1 MTKIPS
7 YYSRIIKKD
16 YVNKKND
23 EVHIPDVIYDESYY
37 KLKNQEK
44 KENKV
49 KIKQE
54 EKKEDRV
61 KMEDTKQN
69 KYEEKEDIFENI
81 EDSDED
87 ITKKA
92 LEEINKERQRLLDK
106 AKVEIEKIRS
116 QVEKNSYEEGFKKGY
131 LEGQEKGYKESVEI
145 KIKAIELFEEAEQE
159 VKRYIAKEE
168 KNIIQLAVDIAESII
183 NTEIDQSEEKILP
196 LVKPI
201 ISNYE
206 RNKNVVITC
215 GEDNYKVIKDN
226 LQSKDENLKGLKITV
241 LKDKSFKKNQCVI
254 ENEYQIVDLDIKRQL
269 KSIIN
274 EIEHME

>member
-16 YVNKKND
+16 YVKKKDD

-37 KLKNQEK
+37 KLKEQEDK
-44 KENKV
+44 KEYKV
-49 KIKQE
+49 KIE
-54 EKKEDRV
+54 EKKI
-61 KMEDTKQN
+61 KKT
-69 KYEEKEDIFENI
+69 EEKENIFENI

-92 LEEINKERQRLLDK
+92 LEEINKERQRLFDK

-131 LEGQEKGYKESVEI
+131 LEGQEKGYKEAMQI
-145 KIKAIELFEEAEQE
+145 KVKAIELFEEAEKE
-159 VKRYIAKEE
+159 VKKYIAKEE
-168 KNIIQLAVDIAESII
+168 KSIIKLAVDIAESII

-215 GEDNYKVIKDN
+215 GEDNYEILKDN
-226 LQSKDENLKGLKITV
+226 LQSKGENLNGLKITV
-241 LKDKSFKKNQCVI
+241 LKDKSFNKNQCVI
-254 ENEYQIVDLDIKRQL
+254 ENEYQIVDLDIKKQL